1 MRGCRRPGTGLHYLR
16 DIYLPGY
23 IPAMDLFTVVAEPTR
38 RAILSVLR
46 DGDRSVG
53 ELVEELSLSQPA
65 VSKHLGVLRTHRFV
79 ESRANAQKRLYRLRP
94 DRFEELDEWLQQYRS
109 LWASRLDAIEAR
121 LDHMEDE

>member
-1 MRGCRRPGTGLHYLR
+1 
-16 DIYLPGY
+16 
-23 IPAMDLFTVVAEPTR
+23 MDLFTVVAEPNR

-79 ESRANAQKRLYRLRP
+79 ESRPNAQQRLYRLRP
-94 DRFEELDEWLQQYRS
+94 EPFEELDEWIQQYRS

-121 LDHMEDE
+121 LDQMEDE